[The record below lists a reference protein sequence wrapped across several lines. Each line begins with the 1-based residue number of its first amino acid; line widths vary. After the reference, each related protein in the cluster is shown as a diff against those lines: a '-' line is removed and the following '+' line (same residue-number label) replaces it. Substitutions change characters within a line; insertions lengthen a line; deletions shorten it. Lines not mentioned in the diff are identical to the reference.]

1 MEIVKNKNI
10 LILFVLLLGGVQAM
24 AQQVPHYSQFWFN
37 DFGTNPAFAGTK
49 PYYQAKS
56 NNRYQWVG
64 VNDAPKTFILSA
76 YGPERNKDMGYGVQ
90 IFSDV
95 TGPTSRLG
103 FYGSYAYNLR
113 LKDDI
118 RISMGIS
125 LGLLQY
131 KIDGSQ
137 IVLHDANDPSL
148 GDEVY
153 AELVPDADFG
163 VLVYGENWHGGLV
176 AKQLFNYKLDFD
188 DVNALGMNTL
198 KTHFFMH
205 GAYRYDLKDISAEM
219 EDWSVEPYALL
230 KYMHPTPLQIDLGA
244 RAIWKKMAWLGL
256 SWRSSDA
263 IAIMIGY
270 EYEEQI
276 SFGYSYDIT
285 TSNLK
290 TASSGTHEIMIGFK
304 FSKIKK
310 NDETSKL

>member
-1 MEIVKNKNI
+1 MKIVKNKNI
-10 LILFVLLLGGVQAM
+10 IILLVLLLGGVQAM

-37 DFGTNPAFAGTK
+37 EFVISPAFAGTK

-76 YGPERNKDMGYGVQ
+76 YGPEKNKDMGYGVQ
-90 IFSDV
+90 LFSDV

-118 RISMGIS
+118 RLSMGITV
-125 LGLLQY
+125 GLLQY

-137 IVLHDANDPSL
+137 IRLHDANDPSL
-148 GDEVY
+148 GEEVY
-153 AELVPDADFG
+153 AEFVPDADFG
-163 VLVYGENWHGGLV
+163 IMVYGKNWHGGLV
-176 AKQLFNYKLDFD
+176 AKQLFNYTLNLD
-188 DVNALGMNTL
+188 DVESLGMNTL
-198 KTHFFMH
+198 QTHFFAH
-205 GAYRYDLKDISAEM
+205 GAYRYDFNDDWAAE
-219 EDWSVEPYALL
+219 PFALL
-230 KYMHPTPLQIDLGA
+230 KFMYPAPLQVDLGA
-244 RAIWKKMAWLGL
+244 RAIWKKMAWMGV

-285 TSNLK
+285 LSNLQ
-290 TASSGTHEIMIGFK
+290 TASTGTHEIMIGFK

-310 NDETSKL
+310 NNEVSKF

>member
-1 MEIVKNKNI
+1 MKTKYLII
-10 LILFVLLLGGVQAM
+10 LVVSLLSGFDLI
-24 AQQVPHYSQFWFN
+24 AQQIPHYSQFWFN
-37 DFGTNPAFAGTK
+37 DFVTNPAFAGTK

-64 VNDAPKTFILSA
+64 INDSPKTFILSA
-76 YGPERNKDMGYGVQ
+76 FGPERKKDMGYGAQ

-118 RISMGIS
+118 RMSMGLT

-137 IVLHDANDPSL
+137 ITTHDANDPSL
-148 GDEVY
+148 GTEVY

-163 VLVYGENWHGGLV
+163 ILIYGKNWHGGLV
-176 AKQLFNYKLDFD
+176 AKQLFNNNIKFD
-188 DVNALGMNTL
+188 DIEALGMNRL
-198 KTHFFMH
+198 KTHFFAH
-205 GAYRYDLKDISAEM
+205 GAYRYDISS
-219 EDWSVEPYALL
+219 DWAVEPYVLF
-230 KYMHPTPLQIDLGA
+230 KYLNPAPLQVDLGA
-244 RAIWKKMAWLGL
+244 RGIWKKMAWLGI

-263 IAIMIGY
+263 ISFMIGY

-285 TSNLK
+285 TTNLR
-290 TASSGTHEIMIGFK
+290 TANSGTHEIMIGFK

-310 NDETSKL
+310 TEDQSKF

>member
-1 MEIVKNKNI
+1 MKNKIVKLRYSII
-10 LILFVLLLGGVQAM
+10 LAVILLSSMEVF
-24 AQQVPHYSQFWFN
+24 AQQIPHYSQFWFN
-37 DFGTNPAFAGTK
+37 DFVTNPAFAGTK

-76 YGPERNKDMGYGVQ
+76 FGPERAKDMGYGVQ
-90 IFSDV
+90 LFSDV

-118 RISMGIS
+118 RISMGLS

-137 IVLHDANDPSL
+137 IVLHDASDPSL
-148 GDEVY
+148 GDAVY
-153 AELVPDADFG
+153 AEFVPDADFG
-163 VLVYGENWHGGLV
+163 VVVYGENWNGGLV
-176 AKQLFNYKLDFD
+176 AKQLFNYKINFN
-188 DVNALGMNTL
+188 DVNALGINTL
-198 KTHFFMH
+198 KTHFMMH
-205 GAYRYDLKDISAEM
+205 GAYRYDFNDEWAA
-219 EDWSVEPYALL
+219 EPYAIL
-230 KYMHPTPLQIDLGA
+230 KFMSPVPLQIDFGA
-244 RAIWKKMAWLGL
+244 RGIWRKMAWFGV

-263 IAIMIGY
+263 IALMIGY

-285 TSNLK
+285 TSGLK
-290 TASSGTHEIMIGFK
+290 ASSSGTHEVMIGFK

-310 NDETSKL
+310 SQERSKF

>member
-1 MEIVKNKNI
+1 MKNMKTKYI
-10 LILFVLLLGGVQAM
+10 LLSLILLLNGLYSI

-37 DFGTNPAFAGTK
+37 DFVISPAFAGTK

-76 YGPERNKDMGYGVQ
+76 FGPEKKKDMGYGAQ
-90 IFSDV
+90 LFSDV

-103 FYGSYAYNLR
+103 FYGSYAYNLK

-118 RISMGIS
+118 RLSMGLS

-137 IVLHDANDPSL
+137 ITLHDDNDQSL
-148 GDEVY
+148 GNEVY
-153 AELVPDADFG
+153 AEFLPDADFA

-176 AKQLFNYKLDFD
+176 AKQLFNNKLKFD
-188 DVNALGMNTL
+188 DIDALGINTL
-198 KTHFFMH
+198 KTHFFAH
-205 GAYRYDLKDISAEM
+205 GAYRHDIS
-219 EDWSVEPYALL
+219 EDWAVEPYALL
-230 KYMHPTPLQIDLGA
+230 KFLSPAPLQLDLGV
-244 RAIWKKMAWLGL
+244 RGIWKKMAWLGI
-256 SWRSSDA
+256 SWRSADA
-263 IAIMIGY
+263 IAVMIGY

-290 TASSGTHEIMIGFK
+290 TASSGTHEVMIGFK
-304 FSKIKK
+304 FSKIKQ
-310 NDETSKL
+310 NTEESKL

>member
-1 MEIVKNKNI
+1 MKIVKNYKI
-10 LILFVLLLGGVQAM
+10 LIVFMLLFGGIQTM
-24 AQQVPHYSQFWFN
+24 AQQIPHYSQFWFN
-37 DFGTNPAFAGTK
+37 DFVTNPAFAGTK

-64 VNDAPKTFILSA
+64 INDAPKTFILSA
-76 YGPERNKDMGYGVQ
+76 FGPEKNKDMGYGLQ
-90 IFSDV
+90 LISDV

-103 FYGSYAYNLR
+103 IYGSYAYNLR

-118 RISMGIS
+118 RIS
-125 LGLLQY
+125 LGLSVGFMQY

-137 IVLHDANDPSL
+137 ITTHEANDPSL
-148 GDEVY
+148 GTEVY

-163 VLVYGENWHGGLV
+163 FLIYGKNWHGGLV
-176 AKQLFNYKLDFD
+176 AKQLFNYHLKLD
-188 DVNALGMNTL
+188 DVESLGMNTL
-198 KTHFFMH
+198 KTHFFAH
-205 GAYRYDLKDISAEM
+205 GAYRYDIDD
-219 EDWSVEPYALL
+219 DWAVEPYALL
-230 KYMHPTPLQIDLGA
+230 KFLYPTPLQIDLGA
-244 RAIWKKMAWLGL
+244 RGIWKKMAWLGI

-263 IAIMIGY
+263 IAFMIGY

-285 TSNLK
+285 TSNLR

-310 NDETSKL
+310 DQEKSKF

>member
-1 MEIVKNKNI
+1 MKIVRHKNI
-10 LILFVLLLGGVQAM
+10 LILFVLLLGGIQAM
-24 AQQVPHYSQFWFN
+24 AQQIPHYSQFWFN

-64 VNDAPKTFILSA
+64 VNDAPKTFMLSA

-90 IFSDV
+90 LFSDV

-103 FYGSYAYNLR
+103 FYGTYAYNLR
-113 LKDDI
+113 VKDDI
-118 RISMGIS
+118 RLSMGIS
-125 LGLLQY
+125 VGLLQY

-137 IVLHDANDPSL
+137 IVLHDAADPSL
-148 GDEVY
+148 GEEVY
-153 AELVPDADFG
+153 AEFVPDADFG
-163 VLVYGENWHGGLV
+163 VLMYGKNWNAGLV
-176 AKQLFNYKLDFD
+176 AKQLFNYKINFD
-188 DVNALGMNTL
+188 DVNTLGMNTL

-205 GAYRYDLKDISAEM
+205 GAYRYDIND
-219 EDWSVEPYALL
+219 DWAVEPFALL
-230 KYMHPTPLQIDLGA
+230 KFMYPAPLQADLGV
-244 RAIWKKMAWLGL
+244 RGIWKKMAWMGL

-263 IAIMIGY
+263 VSIMIGY

-285 TSNLK
+285 TSNLSS
-290 TASSGTHEIMIGFK
+290 ASSGTHEIMIGFK

-310 NDETSKL
+310 DRERSKL

>member
-1 MEIVKNKNI
+1 MKNMKTRYI
-10 LILFVLLLGGVQAM
+10 VLLVVLLVGGLESI
-24 AQQVPHYSQFWFN
+24 AQQVPHYSQFFFN
-37 DFGTNPAFAGTK
+37 DFATNPAFAGTK

-76 YGPERNKDMGYGVQ
+76 FGPERKKDMGYGVQ
-90 IFSDV
+90 LFSDV

-103 FYGSYAYNLR
+103 FYGSYAYNFR

-125 LGLLQY
+125 AGLLQY

-137 IVLHDANDPSL
+137 ITLHDANDPSL

-153 AELVPDADFG
+153 AEFVPDADFG
-163 VLVYGENWHGGLV
+163 FLIYGEKWHGGLV
-176 AKQLFNYKLDFD
+176 AKQLFNYSLDLD
-188 DVNALGMNTL
+188 DVESLGMNTL
-198 KTHFFMH
+198 KTHFFAH
-205 GAYRYDLKDISAEM
+205 GAYRYDFN
-219 EDWSVEPYALL
+219 EDWAIEPYAIL
-230 KYMHPTPLQIDLGA
+230 KFMYPVPIQVDLGA
-244 RAIWKKMAWLGL
+244 RGIWKKMLWLGA
-256 SWRSSDA
+256 SWRSADA
-263 IAIMIGY
+263 IAIMFGY

-276 SFGYSYDIT
+276 SIGYSYDIT
-285 TSNLK
+285 TSNLQ

-310 NDETSKL
+310 NKENSKL

>member
-1 MEIVKNKNI
+1 MSSVH
-10 LILFVLLLGGVQAM
+10 LM
-24 AQQVPHYSQFWFN
+24 AQQIPHYSQFWFN
-37 DFGTNPAFAGTK
+37 DFVTNPAFAGTK
-49 PYYQAKS
+49 PFYQAKS
-56 NNRYQWVG
+56 DNRYQWVG

-76 YGPERNKDMGYGVQ
+76 FGPERKKDMGYGVQ
-90 IFSDV
+90 LFSDV

-137 IVLHDANDPSL
+137 IKLHDLNDPSL
-148 GDEVY
+148 GTEVY
-153 AELVPDADFG
+153 AEFVPDADFG
-163 VLVYGENWHGGLV
+163 VLIYGKNWHGGII
-176 AKQLFNYKLDFD
+176 AKQLFNYKLNFD
-188 DVNALGMNTL
+188 DVNALGINTL
-198 KTHFFMH
+198 KTHFAMH
-205 GAYRYDLKDISAEM
+205 GAYRYDIDDEWA
-219 EDWSVEPYALL
+219 VEPYALL
-230 KYMHPTPLQIDLGA
+230 KFMYPVPLQIDLGA
-244 RAIWKKMAWLGL
+244 RGIWRKMAWFGV

-263 IAIMIGY
+263 IALMIGY

-285 TSNLK
+285 ISDLNQ
-290 TASSGTHEIMIGFK
+290 ASSGTHEIMVGFK

-310 NDETSKL
+310 SAEHSKF

>member
-1 MEIVKNKNI
+1 MKKKYIII
-10 LILFVLLLGGVQAM
+10 LAVLLLQVVDSM

-37 DFGTNPAFAGTK
+37 DFVISPAFAGTK

-64 VNDAPKTFILSA
+64 INDAPKTFILSA
-76 YGPERNKDMGYGVQ
+76 FGPEKEKDMGYGAQ
-90 IFSDV
+90 LFSDV

-103 FYGSYAYNLR
+103 FYGSYAYNLKI
-113 LKDDI
+113 KDDI
-118 RISMGIS
+118 RLSMGIS

-137 IVLHDANDPSL
+137 IVLHDDNDASL

-153 AELVPDADFG
+153 AEFVPDADFG
-163 VLVYGENWHGGLV
+163 IMVYTDKWHGGIV
-176 AKQLFNYKLDFD
+176 AKQLFNYSLNFD
-188 DVNALGMNTL
+188 DVDALGINTL
-198 KTHFFMH
+198 KTHFFAH
-205 GAYRYDLKDISAEM
+205 GAYRYDFN
-219 EDWSVEPYALL
+219 EDWATEPFVLL
-230 KYMHPTPLQIDLGA
+230 KYMHPTPLQVDLGL
-244 RAIWKKMAWLGL
+244 RTIWKKMIWIGA
-256 SWRSSDA
+256 SWRSADA

-285 TSNLK
+285 TSNLR

-304 FSKIKK
+304 FSKIKG
-310 NDETSKL
+310 NEEGTKL